1 MIAQVA
7 AAYRA
12 HWRTLLVVG
21 LLVFVPLGL
30 IELLDHRLQEPLADD
45 ELDQLDPGLL
55 AAIFA
60 GVIGHA
66 TAALLGEVVYAG
78 IVAAA
83 VTAGTARPPLREL
96 LRHLPFWRLVCV
108 DLLWVVV
115 VVVGFL
121 ALVVPGLIFI
131 TWFALVAP
139 AVEIEGR
146 GVTDAFR
153 RSRELVRTALLVRV
167 GADPAGPGARR
178 PPLQRRGRGFVL
190 GPRRRLGRGVGRLG
204 ARQPARLPPLRPG
217 RRVPVPRTAPRCS
230 RRAYSRC
237 CCFARYSSSVE
248 PPIAVRTSSLNR
260 SVRRP
265 GWNLRSAFACLSGVA
280 LAVEAPRPGRAGLA
294 DPAGPVERQR
304 REEEPEQPV
313 QHPVLGEAD
322 RRGRRSGA
330 TATRD
335 AEHDPRRPT
344 PVVELERADP
354 EQRSAPAPPRRSRS
368 RRSSCRPSFAQ

>member
-153 RSRELVRTALLVRV
+153 RSRELVRRRFWFVLALILPVLVL
-167 GADPAGPGARR
+167 GDLLSSA
-178 PPLQRRGRGFVL
+178 RGRGFLL
-190 GPRRRLGRGVGRLG
+190 GPRRRLGRRVGRLR

-265 GWNLRSAFACLSGVA
+265 GWNLRSAFACF
-280 LAVEAPRPGRAGLA
+280 PGL
-294 DPAGPVERQR
+294 
-304 REEEPEQPV
+304 
-313 QHPVLGEAD
+313 
-322 RRGRRSGA
+322 RS
-330 TATRD
+330 
-335 AEHDPRRPT
+335 P
-344 PVVELERADP
+344 
-354 EQRSAPAPPRRSRS
+354 
-368 RRSSCRPSFAQ
+368 

>member
-60 GVIGHA
+60 AVIGHA

-153 RSRELVRTALLVRV
+153 RSRELVRRRFWFVLALILPVLVLGDLLSSAAEEVSFLGLGDGWAGEWV
-167 GADPAGPGARR
+167 GSVLANLLASPLYALVAVFLFLGLRRDVPAAPTPGAAASPGT
-178 PPLQRRGRGFVL
+178 PPRSS
-190 GPRRRLGRGVGRLG
+190 PRS
-204 ARQPARLPPLRPG
+204 P
-217 RRVPVPRTAPRCS
+217 
-230 RRAYSRC
+230 
-237 CCFARYSSSVE
+237 
-248 PPIAVRTSSLNR
+248 
-260 SVRRP
+260 
-265 GWNLRSAFACLSGVA
+265 
-280 LAVEAPRPGRAGLA
+280 
-294 DPAGPVERQR
+294 
-304 REEEPEQPV
+304 
-313 QHPVLGEAD
+313 
-322 RRGRRSGA
+322 
-330 TATRD
+330 
-335 AEHDPRRPT
+335 
-344 PVVELERADP
+344 
-354 EQRSAPAPPRRSRS
+354 SAPPP
-368 RRSSCRPSFAQ
+368 